1 MSRKKSVLI
10 VFILYLI
17 LAATVITYWFG
28 LSGPLLLDDFNNL
41 QTLGDQGGVSSWEGA
56 KKFIFGNGSGPLG
69 RSVSMATFLLN
80 DSNWPVYSVASFK
93 LTNLAFHLCVGL
105 AILLVIRRLFVQEFK
120 FERRSAE
127 LLSLLVFAF
136 WLMHPI
142 HISTVLYVIQ
152 RMTILSAFFSLLAF
166 LFYLQFRVSFINRSI
181 PSTFCNAFLFGVFFL
196 LAVFSKENALLL
208 IPFIYIC
215 EFFIFKSLL
224 PTNIKKKAVLLAYTL
239 LLTSPIWLYFTY
251 DFWGLG
257 YAERSFDLHERL
269 TLQVAIIGDYVGKII
284 LPTVGR
290 MNLFNERFSPSAI
303 SMYNSSFLI
312 GLLSC
317 ICFLVVFGIS
327 VLKKNRLVIFGLM
340 WFICFHLLESTIIP
354 LELYFEHRNYL
365 PSVGLI
371 IGFIGI
377 TYSALN
383 RNFSKGLVY
392 FFYVCMFVYLCF
404 TTLILSKTW
413 GSADT
418 LYIKLSGDEP
428 SSVRAKVTYAAY
440 LEARE
445 LPEFALAEI
454 EEAIELSPELLSL
467 RLNEVRLICKYTL
480 KETISDEIKE
490 IEQAYL
496 FDSGVIFQLEQLI
509 KIKNTHCSEL
519 EGDDS
524 FIDFT
529 FLKAEKSENFNNS
542 SRFGS
547 QFYNLLTD
555 FYIGKRMFNPAIE
568 SLDKAIGFAPTI
580 DLYVR
585 KIVLLSSAGLYE
597 DALLVVPEAF
607 KANKLRGYYI
617 PSRQAEIEFLQM
629 SLQNQIK
636 KEKMN

>member
-1 MSRKKSVLI
+1 MSRKKTVLT
-10 VFILYLI
+10 VFTLYLI
-17 LAATVITYWFG
+17 LVATVITYWFG
-28 LSGPLLLDDFNNL
+28 LSGPLLLDDFHNL
-41 QTLGDQGGVSSWEGA
+41 QPLGDQGGVSSWESA
-56 KKFIFGNGSGPLG
+56 KKFIFGNGSGPFG

-105 AILLVIRRLFVQEFK
+105 SLLLVLRHLFVQEFK

-181 PSTFCNAFLFGVFFL
+181 PSTFFNAFLFIVFFL

-215 EFFIFKSLL
+215 EFFIFKCLL
-224 PTNIKKKAVLLAYTL
+224 PNNIKKKAVLLAYTFL
-239 LLTSPIWLYFTY
+239 VTSPIWLYFTY
-251 DFWGLG
+251 DYWGLG
-257 YAERSFDLHERL
+257 YAEREFNLPERL
-269 TLQVAIIGDYVGKII
+269 ILQVAIIGDYVGKII
-284 LPTVGR
+284 LPAAER

-303 SMYNSSFLI
+303 SIYNSSFLI

-317 ICFLVVFGIS
+317 ICFLVAFGIS

-371 IGFIGI
+371 TGFIGI

-383 RNFSKGLVY
+383 TNFSKGLVY
-392 FFYVCMFVYLCF
+392 FFYVSMFVYLCF
-404 TTLILSKTW
+404 TTLILSNTW

-428 SSVRAKVTYAAY
+428 TSVRAKVTYASY
-440 LEARE
+440 LEARG

-467 RLNEVRLICKYTL
+467 RLNEVRLICKYAL
-480 KETISDEIKE
+480 KETIVDEIKE
-490 IEQAYL
+490 IEHAYL
-496 FDSGVIFQLEQLI
+496 FDSGIIFQLEQLI

-524 FIDFT
+524 FIDFA
-529 FLKAEKSENFNNS
+529 FSKATKSENFNNS

-555 FYIGKRMFNPAIE
+555 YYITKRMFNPAIE

-607 KANKLRGYYI
+607 KADKRRGNYI
-617 PSRQAEIEFLQM
+617 PSRYAEIEFLQM

-636 KEKMN
+636 KEKVN